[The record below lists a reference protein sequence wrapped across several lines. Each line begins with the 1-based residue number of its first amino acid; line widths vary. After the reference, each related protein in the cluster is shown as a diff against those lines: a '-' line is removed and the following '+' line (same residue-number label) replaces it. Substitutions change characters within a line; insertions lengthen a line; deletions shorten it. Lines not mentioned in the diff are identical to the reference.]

1 MNVAIHKLIDELEK
15 LGMKRG
21 YNDAELVK
29 YGYGVSECKATF
41 IIIYKKKD
49 YCTVFSELDISRG
62 GEYFMNESKNYKTL
76 DFMENPII
84 RFAIIS
90 EMKASIIRYKEL
102 RVKFKKQQ
110 IEKDFA

>member
-15 LGMKRG
+15 LGMQRG
-21 YNDAELVK
+21 YNDADLVK
-29 YGYGVSECKATF
+29 YSYGICKATF
-41 IIIYKKKD
+41 ITIYKKD
-49 YCTVFSELDISRG
+49 EYCTVYSELDITRD
-62 GEYFMNESKNYKTL
+62 GEYYMNEVKNYKTL

-90 EMKASIIRYKEL
+90 EMKNSIARYKEL
-102 RVKFKKQQ
+102 RVKVKKQQ

>member
-1 MNVAIHKLIDELEK
+1 MNIAIHKLIDELEK
-15 LGMKRG
+15 LGLTRG
-21 YNDAELVK
+21 YNDADLVK
-29 YGYGVSECKATF
+29 YGYGIGDCKATF
-41 IIIYKKKD
+41 ITIYKKREL
-49 YCTVFSELDISRG
+49 CTVYSQLDITHN
-62 GEYFMNESKNYKTL
+62 GEYYMNEAKYYKTL

>member
-15 LGMKRG
+15 LGMQRG
-21 YNDAELVK
+21 WNDAEIVK
-29 YGYGVSECKATF
+29 YGYGVGDCKATF
-41 IIIYKKKD
+41 ITIYKKRE

-62 GEYFMNESKNYKTL
+62 GEYFMNESKNYNLL

-84 RFAIIS
+84 RFDIIS
-90 EMKASIIRYKEL
+90 EMKNSIARYKEL

>member
-21 YNDAELVK
+21 YNDADLVK
-29 YGYGVSECKATF
+29 YGYGIGDCKATF
-41 IIIYKKKD
+41 ITIYKKD
-49 YCTVFSELDISRG
+49 NFCTVYSELDINRD
-62 GEYFMNESKNYKTL
+62 GEYYMNEVKNYKTL

-90 EMKASIIRYKEL
+90 EMKNSIIRYKEL